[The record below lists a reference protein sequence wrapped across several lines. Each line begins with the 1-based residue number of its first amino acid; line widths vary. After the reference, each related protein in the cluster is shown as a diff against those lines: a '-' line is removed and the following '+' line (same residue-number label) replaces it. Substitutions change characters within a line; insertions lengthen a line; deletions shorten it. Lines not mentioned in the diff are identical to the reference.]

1 MIQFHNVTLRYPTGH
16 EALRNV
22 SFDIPQGAFYFI
34 TGHSG
39 AGKSSIL
46 RLIYRAV
53 VPTKGD
59 VLVSDYNV
67 KQLSYKQLPFLRR
80 KIGIVF
86 QDYKLLYDRS
96 VYDNVALAL
105 EVCNYPSGKIRSR
118 VKQVLEYVGL
128 SEQMEQ
134 NPMTLSGGEQQ
145 RAAIARAIINQPD
158 LIIADEPTGNLDR
171 AMGRHIFALF
181 DALHRQGSTILI
193 VTHDLELMAET
204 DHPHFTITDGCLGG

>member
-1 MIQFHNVTLRYPTGH
+1 MIQFQDVTLRYPTGH
-16 EALRNV
+16 EALHSI
-22 SFDIPQGAFYFI
+22 SFTIPQGAFYFI

-53 VPTKGD
+53 LPTKGD
-59 VLVSDYNV
+59 VTVAGYNV

-105 EVCNYPSGKIRSR
+105 EVSGHPSGKIRAR
-118 VKQVLEYVGL
+118 VKQILEYVGL
-128 SEQMEQ
+128 SEQMGQ

-145 RAAIARAIINQPD
+145 RAAIARAIVNQPD
-158 LIIADEPTGNLDR
+158 LIIADEPTGNLDK

-193 VTHDLELMAET
+193 VTHDIDLMTEMG
-204 DHPHFTITDGCLGG
+204 HPHLSIVQGTLES